1 MIQSASSQADP
12 SEIRKLYGVEFAVFS
27 DDPHRCHMRIVFDDI
42 SLLAFVERHT
52 PPFLVDPGRLFGVWN
67 AMKGIL
73 LIPSRMIT
81 ELMFGSDTLIIIRNG
96 EESRGNTNASS
107 CWPFFWPAKD
117 PECARALKI
126 CSACR
131 I

>member
-52 PPFLVDPGRLFGVWN
+52 PPFLTNPGRLFGVWKYLCHERY
-67 AMKGIL
+67 AVD
-73 LIPSRMIT
+73 PV
-81 ELMFGSDTLIIIRNG
+81 SD
-96 EESRGNTNASS
+96 
-107 CWPFFWPAKD
+107 D
-117 PECARALKI
+117 Y
-126 CSACR
+126 
-131 I
+131 